1 MNQSF
6 KEKVLACEYLCGTHA
21 ALPDVVLA
29 EIMASTGFDFVWIDT
44 EHSPL
49 NYEALLLQIG
59 AVQSAGAAAVVRLSM
74 DDRNHTKRV
83 LEMGPDGVVFPMIN
97 TPEEADAA
105 MRSCMYPPEGIRGFG
120 PMRAT
125 RYGLVDEKEYIRT
138 ANERLCRFIQIE
150 TEEAV
155 KNLPEIIKNPYIDG
169 YIFGP
174 CDLSGSIGRLGD
186 VFGEETTA
194 LIRESIAI
202 LKAAGKCIGVSTGST
217 DPKVIRYWKELGIN
231 LISSGTDYR
240 YLLDACLE
248 NCKNI
253 RGVFAE

>member
-174 CDLSGSIGRLGD
+174 NDLAASYGLRGKPFDERISKIIRDTVEKLHENGKYVGIASGGYS
-186 VFGEETTA
+186 EE
-194 LIRESIAI
+194 I
-202 LKAAGKCIGVSTGST
+202 LKHWASFSPDMLTAGA
-217 DPKVIRYWKELGIN
+217 DFDFIRDGALGN
-231 LISSGTDYR
+231 R
-240 YLLDACLE
+240 KMLE
-248 NCKNI
+248 KI
-253 RGVFAE
+253 HK